1 MFHVFQNANLRRLTR
16 DAAREEHRRKTQAI
30 RGQSAAGIDG
40 ERGQPASKRSFKSL
54 SRQYCTSQ
62 PNFVALLNSLM
73 FFSRCG
79 D

>member
-16 DAAREEHRRKTQAI
+16 DAAREKHRRKTQAT

-40 ERGQPASKRSFKSL
+40 ESKRSFKSL

-73 FFSRCG
+73 FFSGCG